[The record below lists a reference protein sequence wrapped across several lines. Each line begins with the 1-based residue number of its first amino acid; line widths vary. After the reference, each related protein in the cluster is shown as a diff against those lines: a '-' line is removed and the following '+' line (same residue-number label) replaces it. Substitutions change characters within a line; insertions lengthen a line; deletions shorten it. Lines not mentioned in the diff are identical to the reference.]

1 MRVALLGTGKMGT
14 AIARKVAGAGHQLM
28 LWNRTR
34 ARAEA
39 AGVGAVAGTPA
50 EAVAGAEIV
59 LSILFDAGAVR
70 EVYASLEPGSQ
81 QVFVE
86 MSTAGPEVLEE
97 LAARL
102 EGAGASLLAC
112 PIVGSIPAIESAEAL
127 LLIGGDTAAL
137 ERVHSVLD
145 TYGRPQHVG
154 SRGDA
159 AAMKLL
165 TNAMLGVCSTI
176 GAELL
181 AAGERRGLDREQVF
195 GLLCRMVPYL
205 KARERG
211 YLGRDHSNPLFEVR
225 AIRKDLDL
233 ALDAAHQA
241 GASMP
246 VTAATREMFAL
257 AEQQHATDELTAILE
272 VYEG

>member
-14 AIARKVAGAGHQLM
+14 AIARQVAGAGHQLT

-39 AGVGAVAGTPA
+39 VGVGAVAGTPA
-50 EAVAGAEIV
+50 EAVAGAEVV

-70 EVYASLEPGSQ
+70 EVYASLEPASQ

-97 LAARL
+97 LAPPL

-127 LLIGGDTAAL
+127 LLIGGDAAAL
-137 ERVHSVLD
+137 ERVRSVLE
-145 TYGRPQHVG
+145 TYGRPQLVG
-154 SRGDA
+154 PRGDA
-159 AAMKLL
+159 AGMKLL
-165 TNAMLGVCSTI
+165 SNALLGVCSAI

-181 AAGERRGLDREQVF
+181 AAGERSGLDREQVF
-195 GLLCRMVPYL
+195 ALLCRMVPYL

-225 AIRKDLDL
+225 ALRKDLDL
-233 ALDAAHQA
+233 ALQAGHQA
-241 GASMP
+241 AASMP
-246 VTAATREMFAL
+246 VTAATREMFGL
-257 AEQQHATDELTAILE
+257 ASLQHANEELTAIVE